1 MAFGHHHT
9 RQLEDLHSIELLTH
23 VLPAKPSP
31 PAPPV
36 PGEIE
41 LTEEELLARLGA
53 QLEEQLQGLQAQG
66 CPPHILRAWLRQE
79 HSRCL
84 QQWLPAR
91 QGTDQQQ
98 EAAEEA
104 AEPGPAGH
112 AAVAYGD
119 ISHCLFKVQHAG
131 SLELLALGCMAL
143 LGVQLQGWHSSNQG
157 GPWQERSMS
166 SLQLLQQQFAAG
178 SAGSGAQHFW
188 DSLRSCGGGVWFL
201 QSEARRA
208 FVSRMLSEL
217 LAGPLA
223 GSAHV
228 CSALLLVE
236 AAEAAPDAEQGDEQ
250 QEQQDGAEPAAAG
263 AAASMNL
270 ACADRAR
277 ELAKGLLAQQR
288 DNLRLWDAYAQ
299 LEAAAG
305 QHKVARKVY
314 DTALAAA
321 EALPAAGQAYLPVLA
336 LHYAE
341 LELQRGAADSL
352 QRAHHICFSYLLGD
366 GYKPYSSKRQQPL
379 APADVARARRAF
391 QERFPV
397 LLAAGQGGLDE
408 PACASICHAMVCEVL
423 HGVVAGVE
431 GAGVQAA
438 VALAKQVAAA
448 VPADV
453 RRASMHHELLQVR
466 LCRLLLQLH
475 LGGLSSSAAGAG
487 VPGLRLAA
495 APGSASAALLLPARR
510 PPAPAQLRGLLLQ
523 ALELYPS
530 SEQLLAQLMQL
541 EQSTHSLMRLR
552 RHLAAAAQRPG
563 APRHVWE
570 LYLASEV
577 LRPGG
582 WVTLQSQLE
591 KAVASSATAAE
602 AAAADGAG
610 AAAAAYAGLWRL
622 YITYMQATGNAEA
635 ARRVFL
641 RAVRECPWSKA
652 LWLAGLS
659 AVCGHLGSKESSELL
674 AIMADKEVLQRTDL
688 VEVMLASLE

>member
-1 MAFGHHHT
+1 
-9 RQLEDLHSIELLTH
+9 
-23 VLPAKPSP
+23 VLPADLSLPSP
-31 PAPPV
+31 PPA

-41 LTEEELLARLGA
+41 PTEEELLARLGA

-66 CPPHILRAWLRQE
+66 CPPHILRAWLRE
-79 HSRCL
+79 ERSRCL
-84 QQWLPAR
+84 QHWLPAR
-91 QGTDQQQ
+91 RGTDQQ

-112 AAVAYGD
+112 AAVGYGD
-119 ISHCLFKVQHAG
+119 ISHCLFKLQHAG
-131 SLELLALGCMAL
+131 SLELLVLGCIAL
-143 LGVQLQGWHSSNQG
+143 LGVQLGGWHTSNQG
-157 GPWQERSMS
+157 GPWEERSMS

-178 SAGSGAQHFW
+178 SAGSGTQHFW
-188 DSLRSCGGGVWFL
+188 DALRSCGSSVWFL

-208 FVSRMLSEL
+208 FLSRMLSEL

-228 CSALLLVE
+228 CSALLTVE
-236 AAEAAPDAEQGDEQ
+236 AAEAVPDAEQGDGQ
-250 QEQQDGAEPAAAG
+250 QEQQDSTEPASAAG
-263 AAASMNL
+263 AATASMNL
-270 ACADRAR
+270 VCADRAR
-277 ELAKGLLAQQR
+277 ALAKGLLAEQR

-299 LEAAAG
+299 LEAAAR

-321 EALPAAGQAYLPVLA
+321 EALPAAGKAYLPVLA

-352 QRAHHICFSYLLGD
+352 QRAQHICFWYLLGD
-366 GYKPYSSKRQQPL
+366 GYKPYSSKRQQQP

-397 LLAAGQGGLDE
+397 LLATGQGGLDE
-408 PACASICHAMVCEVL
+408 PSCAAICHAMVCEVL

-475 LGGLSSSAAGAG
+475 LGGLSSSTAAAGA
-487 VPGLRLAA
+487 PGLQLAGA
-495 APGSASAALLLPARR
+495 SGSASAAALLPARR
-510 PPAPAQLRGLLLQ
+510 PPAPAQLRALLLQ

-570 LYLASEV
+570 LYLASEA

-610 AAAAAYAGLWRL
+610 AAAAADAGLWRL

-652 LWLAGLS
+652 LWLAGLA
-659 AVCGHLGSKESSELL
+659 AVAGHLGSKESSELV